1 MEKSLDRAARG
12 DSLQPKDR
20 SGVAMKMTMKLNAPG
35 MTSLHKAGLAGLYL
49 TLRAFEET
57 GQQIKGLGWEL
68 EPTQVTMDWQE
79 EKPQEAFAAL
89 VTKSFWLDDGF
100 IRLTGLEASKSPTP
114 DQKHHLYTALLN
126 SFMQFGP
133 HRPTGNKQT
142 LTYEIDDRPHWIKD
156 FAPIKEFRHQF
167 AAGDFID
174 DKGYFKESIEAAGW
188 LYPGGGQRHVV
199 HNDTK
204 LNEPTELALAL
215 LFAPMGVIY
224 YTIKSRARGRKA
236 RLAMLVPE
244 IKDLAL
250 YADIRQTF
258 AAHGV
263 FDLTASSAS
272 DAALRMLT
280 MIKANEASNIL
291 AQFLGDSFVCRVITF
306 GIVSWN
312 EKQKSRTYTRAVFSG
327 ALSGFENYRKA
338 AAIFKNRW
346 QRVPAKRD
354 RRGNETEPER
364 FFVTTFSAR
373 EFIADN
379 IAQGRVWYQDLAT
392 YLSNK
397 ETREQLQYERKELS
411 KMVEVA
417 SYDDESER
425 LFIRVCHESWRRRL
439 GKLGE
444 RATRENA
451 SFSSLVKREA
461 EKLRT
466 SLSRCKNADTLRETV
481 VDFWA
486 RAGASETLRG
496 EGLTKLLPLFAAQNW
511 KKTRDLALLAL
522 ISYQPQSQQE
532 EEALTATATEEGE
545 NNE

>member
-1 MEKSLDRAARG
+1 M
-12 DSLQPKDR
+12 
-20 SGVAMKMTMKLNAPG
+20 MMTIKLNAPG

-68 EPTQVTMDWQE
+68 EPTQVTLDWREQNP
-79 EKPQEAFAAL
+79 KEAFAAL
-89 VTKSFWLDDGF
+89 IARSFWLDDGF
-100 IRLTGLEASKSPTP
+100 VRLTGLEASKSPTP
-114 DQKHHLYTALLN
+114 DQKQLLN
-126 SFMQFGP
+126 YALQHSFLQFGP
-133 HRPTGNKQT
+133 ENPTGT
-142 LTYEIDDRPHWIKD
+142 PRLLSYEIDEHLYWLKD
-156 FAPIKEFRHQF
+156 FKPITKIRHQK
-167 AAGDFID
+167 AVQDFID
-174 DKGYFKESIEAAGW
+174 PDGNFKAEVIAKSW
-188 LYPGGGQRHVV
+188 MYPGGMTRHEV
-199 HNDTK
+199 HSKSTT
-204 LNEPTELALAL
+204 LLERPETALVL
-215 LFAPMGVIY
+215 LFAPVGVIY
-224 YTIKSRARGRKA
+224 YAIKSRAKGRKA

-250 YADIRQTF
+250 YAYIRQAF
-258 AAHGV
+258 ATHGV
-263 FDLTASSAS
+263 FEMTASSAS

-280 MIKANEASNIL
+280 TIKANEASNTFE
-291 AQFLGDSFVCRVITF
+291 QFLGDSFVCRVITF

-312 EKQKSRTYTRAVFSG
+312 EKQKSRTYTRSVFSG
-327 ALSGFENYRKA
+327 ALPGFENYRKA

-346 QRVPAKRD
+346 QRMLAKRD
-354 RRGNETEPER
+354 RGGNETEPER

-379 IAQGRVWYQDLAT
+379 IAQGRVWYHDLAT

-397 ETREQLQYERKELS
+397 ETREQLQYERKELN

-417 SYDDESER
+417 SYNDESER
-425 LFIRVCHESWRRRL
+425 LFIRVCHEGWRRRL

-451 SFSSLVKREA
+451 NFSSLVKREA

-486 RAGASETLRG
+486 RAGANEMLRG
-496 EGLTKLLPLFAAQNW
+496 EGLTKLLPLFAEQNW
-511 KKTRDLALLAL
+511 KKARDLALLAL
-522 ISYQPQSQQE
+522 ISYQPQSREE
-532 EEALTATATEEGE
+532 EEALTATTTDEGE
-545 NNE
+545 DNE